1 MNQKPIKQILL
12 VILLFLFYS
21 NGIAQVAN
29 IAHRGGA
36 ALAPEN
42 TMAAFK
48 NAIALKAEYFE
59 LDVYVSKDDSLMI
72 MHDATINRTTNGTGT
87 VTAMTYEQLRA
98 VDAGVKFSA
107 AFTGEKIPTLYESLI
122 LAKNATYNVG
132 VVIEIKGST
141 TGIVGKVIKMV
152 QDLGMKN
159 RVIIS
164 SFSLAQVTESR
175 TIDPT
180 IPTQLFGS
188 SNTNAVIDQLAAAG
202 INWLGSSAAPT
213 QAFLDYAHSKNVKFN
228 SWTINSAATMTKY
241 IGLGVDAITT
251 DNPATMKSVTDITP
265 PTDVN
270 VLDPTVVES
279 RVTLKWNAATDTEGP
294 ITGYNI
300 YRDINPSPTTL
311 IASVGNVLEYT
322 DDTFTE
328 TTKYF
333 YRIKAK
339 NTAGL
344 LSANYSNEVSATT
357 LADLTKPTVLY
368 VTSNTEDTKINIEF
382 SERVDKTTAEN
393 KANYTVNKAVTVSS
407 AKLLLDQ
414 KTVQLTTSPLAENS
428 YTVTVKSVKDK
439 AKTPNTMVTVSNIM
453 LHKALST
460 KTVAFYGCDEL
471 QADSVLV
478 DASTNANNGVLKNG
492 PVLTEGKIGNALKF
506 DGVDDYVQFAAS
518 PSFDIGGS
526 AVTVS
531 LWAYLDYLPA
541 DLPGAYGPLF
551 DSDADQ
557 YVLYQDKGNNELRFK
572 VATSASAE
580 RPGIPAANL
589 VTGQWIHIVGVYD
602 GANAKIYL
610 NSNLMD
616 THPLTGTVKTGQVA
630 MLGRSGIA
638 AASFFSGGIDNVQVF
653 NTALSQIEV
662 TELFKSAK
670 VAPLDKAPSPVL
682 LNSITVTNMDVKL
695 QWKAATNY
703 ESGLM
708 YEIYRDNHSDPT
720 NLIATVPG
728 TVTEYIDKNVDG
740 NTIHYYRLRAKN
752 TAGLFS
758 AEYSNQL
765 TALMDKDTY
774 KPSVSFTTSRAEG
787 NKLVVEFNETVDQAT
802 AETVAN
808 YKLDKAA
815 TITSA
820 KLAIDQK
827 QVILTTSPLT
837 EATYELIVSGVKDKS
852 GIPNTIKPD
861 SSKFV
866 HKNLQDN
873 TISYYSMD
881 DIQKDTVLT
890 DYTANANNGMLRKG
904 TKLGEG
910 ILGNGL
916 QFDGVDDYVQFAA
929 SPSFDINAPA
939 VSVSLWAKLAQLPA
953 ELSGSFCGL
962 FDSDA
967 DQYAIYLDKGNKE
980 LRFKVTT
987 TVSAERPGIPEADLI
1002 SGQWIHLV
1010 GVYDGTAA
1018 KIYLNGVLKDSHP
1031 ITGNVKPGQVLM
1043 LGRNALVGPVYYKG
1057 NLDNIHVFSKALTA
1071 EEITELYQN
1080 VKNVAIKNPVGI
1092 EDNWEDAIPVSF
1104 ALSQNYPNPFN
1115 PTTKINYSL
1124 PKSGIVTIKLYD
1136 ILGKE
1141 VGIIENGFKEA
1152 GNYKVSFDASRL
1164 ASGVYIYKMVSG
1176 DFSASKKLLL
1186 LK

>member
-1 MNQKPIKQILL
+1 MKMKGAFRFLQITLL
-12 VILLFLFYS
+12 VILYS
-21 NGIAQVAN
+21 TGYAQVAN

-42 TMAAFK
+42 TLAAFK

-59 LDVYVSKDDSLMI
+59 LDVYVSADDSLMI
-72 MHDATINRTTNGTGT
+72 MHDGTINRTTNGTGSI
-87 VTAMTYEQLRA
+87 TALTYAQLR
-98 VDAGVKFSA
+98 VFDAGVKFSA
-107 AFTGEKIPTLYESLI
+107 AFTGEKIPTLYESLM
-122 LAKNATYNVG
+122 LAKNAAYNVG

-180 IPTQLFGS
+180 IATQLFGS

-213 QAFLDYAHSKNVKFN
+213 KAFVDYAHSKNVKYN
-228 SWTINSAATMTKY
+228 SWTINSATTMTNY
-241 IGLGVDAITT
+241 IALGVDGITT
-251 DNPATMKSVTDITP
+251 DNPAIMKSVTDTTP
-265 PTDVN
+265 PTDVTAQ
-270 VLDPTVVES
+270 DPTVVETK
-279 RVTLKWNAATDTEGP
+279 VTLKWNAATDNEGA
-294 ITGYNI
+294 IIGYNI
-300 YRDINPSPTTL
+300 YRDVNPSPTTL
-311 IASVGNVLEYT
+311 VASVGNVLEYT
-322 DDTFTE
+322 DDTYTE
-328 TTKYF
+328 TTKYY

-339 NTAGL
+339 NSAGL
-344 LSANYSNEVSATT
+344 LSANFSNEVSATT
-357 LADLTKPTVLY
+357 LADLTKPTVLF

-393 KANYTVNKAVTVSS
+393 KANYTVNKTVTVSS
-407 AKLLLDQ
+407 AKLMLDQ

-439 AKTPNTMVTVSNIM
+439 AKTPNTMVTASNIM
-453 LHKALST
+453 LHKGLSI
-460 KTVAFYGCDEL
+460 KTVAYYSCDEL
-471 QADSVLV
+471 KDSVLV
-478 DASTNANNGVLKNG
+478 DASTNANNGTLKNG
-492 PVLTEGKIGNALKF
+492 PELAEGKIGNALKF

-518 PSFDIGGS
+518 PSFDIGGN

-531 LWAYLDYLPA
+531 LWAYLNYLPA
-541 DLPGAYGPLF
+541 DMPAAYGPLF

-557 YVLYQDKGNNELRFK
+557 YVLYEDKGNNELRFK

-580 RPGIPAANL
+580 RPGIPAASL
-589 VTGQWIHIVGVYD
+589 VAGQWLHIVGVYD
-602 GANAKIYL
+602 GSTAKVYL

-616 THPLTGTVKTGQVA
+616 THTLTGTVKTGQVA

-638 AASFFSGGIDNVQVF
+638 NASYFSGSIDNVQVF

-670 VAPLDKAPSPVL
+670 VTPLDKAPSPVL
-682 LNSITVTNMDVKL
+682 LNSVSVTNMDVKL

-708 YEIYRDNHSDPT
+708 YEIYRDNVSNPT

-728 TVTEYIDKNVDG
+728 STTDYEDKSVEG

-758 AEYSNQL
+758 ESYSNEL
-765 TALMDKDTY
+765 TALMNKDTF
-774 KPSVSFTTSRAEG
+774 KPSVINSTSRAEG
-787 NKLVVEFNETVDQAT
+787 NKLVVEFNEPVDQTT
-802 AETVAN
+802 AESIAN

-815 TITSA
+815 SVISA
-820 KLAIDQK
+820 KLALDQK

-837 EATYELIVSGVKDKS
+837 EATYALVVSGTKDKA

-866 HKNLQDN
+866 HKNLQDK
-873 TISYYSMD
+873 TISYFSLD
-881 DIQKDTVLT
+881 DIQKDSVVADFTV
-890 DYTANANNGMLRKG
+890 NANNGILKKG
-904 TKLGEG
+904 TKLGKG

-916 QFDGVDDYVQFAA
+916 EFDGVDDYVQFAA

-939 VSVSLWAKLAQLPA
+939 VSVSLWAKLSQLPA

-1002 SGQWIHLV
+1002 SGEWIHLV

-1018 KIYLNGVLKDSHP
+1018 KVYLNSVLKDSHP
-1031 ITGNVKPGQVLM
+1031 LTGNVKPGQVLM

-1057 NLDNIHVFSKALTA
+1057 NLDNIHVFGKALTQD
-1071 EEITELYQN
+1071 EITDLYQN
-1080 VKNVAIKNPVGI
+1080 IKNVAIKDPVGV
-1092 EDNWEDAIPVSF
+1092 EENLAETIPVSF
-1104 ALSQNYPNPFN
+1104 SLSQNYPNPFN
-1115 PTTKINYSL
+1115 PQTKINYAL
-1124 PKSGIVTIKLYD
+1124 PKAGVVTIKLYD

-1141 VGIIENGFKEA
+1141 VGIIENSFKNA
-1152 GNYKVSFDASRL
+1152 GNYSVSFEASHL

-1176 DFSASKKLLL
+1176 DFSATKKLLL